1 MRELTKYKLTWKQK
15 IEEERQFT
23 VNRIISLCREKK
35 WKKLGITSSSR
46 NYRGIDLIVQQLNEI
61 AEKKKLEMF
70 FYELKPIAY
79 FAESLEEAKQLDG
92 VFFSESYGRS
102 YYSELD
108 KCTELLEE
116 NHISI
121 GGVVIIS

>member
-1 MRELTKYKLTWKQK
+1 MRELAKYKLTRKQK
-15 IEEERQFT
+15 VEEERQFT
-23 VNRIISLCREKK
+23 VNRIIDLCREKN

-46 NYRGIDLIVQQLNEI
+46 NYRGIDVIVHHLNEI
-61 AEKKKLEMF
+61 AEQRELEMS

-79 FAESLEEAKQLDG
+79 FAESLEEAKRLDG
-92 VFFSESYGRS
+92 VIFSESYGRS

-116 NHISI
+116 NHVSI